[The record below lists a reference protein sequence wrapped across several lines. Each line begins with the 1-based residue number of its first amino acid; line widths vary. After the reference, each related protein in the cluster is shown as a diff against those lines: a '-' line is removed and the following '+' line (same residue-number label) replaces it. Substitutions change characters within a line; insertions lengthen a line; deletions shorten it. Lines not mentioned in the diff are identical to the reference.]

1 MAQTTHNEGLA
12 KLCRVCGQ
20 LLSAAGK
27 STHCTKNSQSL
38 LKSTFGIEVEHD
50 DLQVHPERYCHR
62 CRGVTYHRARK
73 EGLYR
78 HHTEVFQWSAH
89 TEESCRICTHITT
102 LTKGGRKKQQSKKI
116 GRPHLEGSAM
126 RALFI
131 HAQKIAPPQ
140 LCPPPVEYAEEQ
152 SLPTEELTCPICVNI
167 VERPIQLTSCSSIVC
182 CQCLSQWLNI
192 TDDIKCP
199 CCYGDHLKDF
209 DTVKQPSQLFLA
221 ILGQLVVICKVRQKK
236 VKLESHSTQS
246 CGSDEEIGAC
256 TSATSEPVAV
266 ILSRGSDIPLT
277 QCHQPTYM
285 PRSVQGPN
293 QRNIRINL
301 EVGMMTVRNI
311 SKIDKYNLSTEV
323 NQYEYSCLETMTS

>member
-1 MAQTTHNEGLA
+1 
-12 KLCRVCGQ
+12 
-20 LLSAAGK
+20 
-27 STHCTKNSQSL
+27 
-38 LKSTFGIEVEHD
+38 
-50 DLQVHPERYCHR
+50 
-62 CRGVTYHRARK
+62 
-73 EGLYR
+73 
-78 HHTEVFQWSAH
+78 
-89 TEESCRICTHITT
+89 
-102 LTKGGRKKQQSKKI
+102 
-116 GRPHLEGSAM
+116 M

-140 LCPPPVEYAEEQ
+140 LCPPLVEHAEEQ

-209 DTVKQPSQLFLA
+209 DTVKQPSQLFLS
-221 ILGQLVVICKVRQKK
+221 ILGQLVVICKACQKK
-236 VKLESHSTQS
+236 VKLESHSTHS

-277 QCHQPTYM
+277 PVEEQLQSSLTRRSLSQSAQPLLRIKTGGQ
-285 PRSVQGPN
+285 VG
-293 QRNIRINL
+293 IRL
-301 EVGMMTVRNI
+301 HTAHVRI
-311 SKIDKYNLSTEV
+311 EV
-323 NQYEYSCLETMTS
+323 NFHIQPMTLVPVPSPRVGSERASQRTRHRQTASLQTIWDVISGGSSAAQFVDESRSRSASENGGYR